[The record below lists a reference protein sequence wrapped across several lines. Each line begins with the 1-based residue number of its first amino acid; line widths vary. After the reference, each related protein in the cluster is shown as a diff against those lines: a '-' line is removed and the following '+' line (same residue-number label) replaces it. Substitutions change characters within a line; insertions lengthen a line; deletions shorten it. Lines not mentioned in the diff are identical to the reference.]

1 MVKGNRDEER
11 RKARRFQIGWDAAVK
26 GMDHAGWGSE
36 ETANLENLSS
46 LGAFL
51 YLPRRVRVGARL
63 ELRIKVPFKKNSW
76 MWYSAKVVRVR
87 KVSGN
92 IGVAL
97 RFDTAR
103 PLFADR

>member
-11 RKARRFQIGWDAAVK
+11 RKARRFQLGWDAAVK
-26 GMDHAGWGSE
+26 GIDLAGGGFE
-36 ETANLENLSS
+36 ETANLKNLSS

-51 YLPRRVRVGARL
+51 YLPRRVKVGARL
-63 ELRIKVPFKKNSW
+63 ELRIKVPFKKKSW
-76 MWYSAKVVRVR
+76 MRYSAEVVRIK

-92 IGVAL
+92 IGIAL

-103 PLFADR
+103 PMFAEQ

>member
-1 MVKGNRDEER
+1 MLKGDRNEER
-11 RKARRFQIGWDAAVK
+11 RKARRVHAGWDAAVK
-26 GMDHAGWGSE
+26 GLDPAGAGFD

-51 YLPRRVRVGARL
+51 HLERRVEVGARL

-76 MWYSAKVVRVR
+76 MRYSGEVVRVKKIR
-87 KVSGN
+87 GN

-97 RFDTAR
+97 RFATAR
-103 PLFADR
+103 PVFGER